1 MEKLASTCD
10 IRRCHLDPGLGIC
23 RVGEGVEDLMD
34 ENSGALE
41 QSVGA
46 GAGQS
51 IECIDQGFPLE
62 DLMKAA

>member
-1 MEKLASTCD
+1 
-10 IRRCHLDPGLGIC
+10 
-23 RVGEGVEDLMD
+23 VGEGVEDLMD